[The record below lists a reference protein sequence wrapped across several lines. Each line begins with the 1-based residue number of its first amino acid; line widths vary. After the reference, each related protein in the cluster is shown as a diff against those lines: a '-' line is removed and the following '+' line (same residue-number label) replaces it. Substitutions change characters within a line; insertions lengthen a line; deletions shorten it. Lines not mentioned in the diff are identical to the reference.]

1 MQNYPNFVDYVLS
14 EQSKDSQAFLESFE
28 ETNHNV
34 NLPRLMTGA
43 IGLSSESGE
52 YLDVVKKILFQG
64 KQLDDVTKN
73 KLINELGDV
82 LFYLTVSLIALN
94 ITLEE
99 VLESNISKLSERY
112 PEGFD
117 VKISESRYK

>member
-1 MQNYPNFVDYVLS
+1 MFDNNKEWLGREVRS
-14 EQSKDSQAFLESFE
+14 
-28 ETNHNV
+28 
-34 NLPRLMTGA
+34 
-43 IGLSSESGE
+43 
-52 YLDVVKKILFQG
+52 
-64 KQLDDVTKN
+64 N